1 VSALVDLVVI
11 SAPLGAL
18 AYGGST
24 STISQLDQDLVQD
37 NGFMTEGEFARAY
50 GIATFAPG
58 PNALLLAALG
68 HQVAGISGALVA
80 FFAFIFP
87 GVALGAL
94 LIALGGMDK
103 TGPLA
108 LVRKAATPAAL
119 GALAAAV
126 VTTARVVDH
135 PLGLALAALAF
146 LVLVRTALNP
156 VWVVIATSAVCVLGF
171 GVFGLG

>member
-1 VSALVDLVVI
+1 MSALVDLAVI
-11 SAPLGAL
+11 AAPLGAL

-37 NGFMTEGEFARAY
+37 HGFLTGGEFAHAY

-58 PNALLLAALG
+58 PNALLPAALG

-80 FFAFIFP
+80 FFAFILP
-87 GVALGAL
+87 GVTLGGL
-94 LIALGGMDK
+94 LIALGGMER

-108 LVRKAATPAAL
+108 LIRTAATPAAL
-119 GALAAAV
+119 GALTAAV

-135 PLGLALAALAF
+135 PWSL
-146 LVLVRTALNP
+146 RRP
-156 VWVVIATSAVCVLGF
+156 SSPSWCWRRRR
-171 GVFGLG
+171 